1 MPMKNVH
8 KSQSSQSDLVENLQ
22 EKEKG
27 VQIFHQVDE
36 IEIVTQVSL
45 HWVDEVWTENLWE
58 QEIDIKFM
66 TVRDG

>member
-8 KSQSSQSDLVENLQ
+8 KSQSSQSDLFENLQ

-27 VQIFHQVDE
+27 VQFFHQVDE

-58 QEIDIKFM
+58 QEIDIKFYDSK
-66 TVRDG
+66 R